1 MPDITLSHMLG
12 TILLGMLLAAVTF
25 FALQTTLDTNFKTA
39 KIYLQEVSEKVSS
52 DIIDVL
58 NAFYLEHKSPYLY
71 KVIEIPVHVNNKG
84 YVIRL
89 ENDSLGW
96 KVTAYVDGY
105 EVFKVESRLYLMAG
119 VQVVNSSGEF
129 DVSEGKIV
137 YADRI
142 YSGTSKPLVWC
153 RLDSSTGI
161 IQVGIGRLEVSSP

>member
-1 MPDITLSHMLG
+1 MPNIALSHMLG
-12 TILLGMLLAAVTF
+12 TILLAMLLAAVTLF
-25 FALQTTLDTNFKTA
+25 TLQTTLEANLKA
-39 KIYLQEVSEKVSS
+39 SKVYLQEVSEKVSS

-105 EVFKVESRLYLMAG
+105 GIFKVESRLYLMAG
-119 VQVVNSSGEF
+119 IQVVNSSGVF
-129 DVSEGKIV
+129 DVSEGKIL

-142 YSGTSKPLVWC
+142 YSGTSKPVVWC
-153 RLDSSTGI
+153 RFDSSTRT
-161 IQVGIGRLEVSSP
+161 IQVGIGKLEVGHP